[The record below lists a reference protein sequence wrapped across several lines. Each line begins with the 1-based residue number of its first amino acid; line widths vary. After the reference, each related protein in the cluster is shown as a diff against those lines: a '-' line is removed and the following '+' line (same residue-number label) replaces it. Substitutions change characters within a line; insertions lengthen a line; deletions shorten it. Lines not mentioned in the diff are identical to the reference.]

1 MVGGAPGWSGQPAH
15 GPAGAGCS
23 AVHAS
28 ATTQCEEENERV
40 GHDSSVISHVVLL
53 GPRASLVSSLSL

>member
-28 ATTQCEEENERV
+28 ATTQCEENEWV

-53 GPRASLVSSLSL
+53 RPRASLVSSLRL